1 MRSLKTELWGLE
13 ALVLFDL
20 KTSIEVND
28 ENCHICISLYSL
40 RYYGNFLLDWVIS
53 SNICAGAAIAQDC
66 LLFWK
71 AIGIHW
77 KTADKRR
84 HVQCVCI
91 CHSGLLKSWVLWAS
105 SSLPLDCKWHKP
117 QDYFFFNEVGK
128 KGRNTENNPP
138 PLFLSL
144 VADFWKG
151 PKRWFSTR
159 YILEGIWRFALW
171 EWKKL
176 CQVLTLSELCGYE
189 KNINHSLCP
198 LGVSIPCYYRITQ
211 C

>member
-84 HVQCVCI
+84 HVQCLCI

-138 PLFLSL
+138 PPPFPFTCSRFLKGAQKVIFNKVYTWRNLEVCSL
-144 VADFWKG
+144 GMEEALSSAYSEWAVW
-151 PKRWFSTR
+151 
-159 YILEGIWRFALW
+159 IW
-171 EWKKL
+171 EEHK
-176 CQVLTLSELCGYE
+176 
-189 KNINHSLCP
+189 P
-198 LGVSIPCYYRITQ
+198 
-211 C
+211 

>member
-40 RYYGNFLLDWVIS
+40 RYYGDFLLDWVIS

-84 HVQCVCI
+84 HAQCLCI
-91 CHSGLLKSWVLWAS
+91 CHSGLLKSWVSWAS

-138 PLFLSL
+138 PPFPFTCSRFLKGAQKVIFNKVYTWRNLEVCSL
-144 VADFWKG
+144 GMEEALSSAYSEWAVW
-151 PKRWFSTR
+151 
-159 YILEGIWRFALW
+159 IW
-171 EWKKL
+171 EEHK
-176 CQVLTLSELCGYE
+176 
-189 KNINHSLCP
+189 P
-198 LGVSIPCYYRITQ
+198 
-211 C
+211 